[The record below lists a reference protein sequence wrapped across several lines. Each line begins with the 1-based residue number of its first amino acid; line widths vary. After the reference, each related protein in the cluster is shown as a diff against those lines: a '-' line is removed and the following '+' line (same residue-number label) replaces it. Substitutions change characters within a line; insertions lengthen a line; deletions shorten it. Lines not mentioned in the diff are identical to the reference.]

1 MGHAARCFVI
11 AVAAFL
17 IPQTPVSGQGY
28 APVHADNPTF
38 QASLDRIARGS
49 ALWRADLDAIRRT
62 GRQAVVLTPDAV
74 VVVDDTASGA
84 PQRFDTTVLAEISL
98 VRRTPTKV
106 DAVLAVVNLPLL
118 KTAHDRRGSSD
129 ADRDADLDRILI
141 HELYGHAFPYLVAG
155 DVSGRCP
162 DPEPGQR
169 ADAACAIVREN
180 AVRAELNLGRRTDYS
195 LDSLSLARP
204 SYWLSR
210 PGERR

>member
-11 AVAAFL
+11 VVAAFL
-17 IPQTPVSGQGY
+17 IPQTHVSGRGY
-28 APVHADNPTF
+28 VPVHADHPTL
-38 QASLDRIARGS
+38 QASLERIARGS
-49 ALWRADLDAIRRT
+49 ALWRADLDTIRAA
-62 GRQAVVLTPDAV
+62 GRQALVLTPDAV
-74 VVVDDTASGA
+74 VVVDDEASSA
-84 PQRFDTTVLAEISL
+84 HRPFDKTVLAEISL
-98 VRRTPTKV
+98 IRRTATKV

-118 KTAHDRRGSSD
+118 NKAHDRRGSSD

-162 DPEPGQR
+162 DPERGQR
-169 ADAACAIVREN
+169 AEEACAIVREN

-204 SYWLSR
+204 SHWLSR